1 MQTTYINPNCLSLHI
16 FRLASEGVLKKN
28 KSIKGKKRN
37 RRERKRNRR
46 ERKRSK
52 LVNSSNTIIAQ
63 AGKERVKKMGGEEK
77 EENKEFKK
85 IMSCFFPNHAKSNY
99 TMWQRLITVAL
110 LLLLRLKFDDTGVSA
125 EPCVLKLPVPG
136 VLAGLTV
143 TGLDALDL
151 G

>member
-37 RRERKRNRR
+37 RRERKRNRK

-63 AGKERVKKMGGEEK
+63 AGKERVKRMGGEEK

-85 IMSCFFPNHAKSNY
+85 SCLVFFSK
-99 TMWQRLITVAL
+99 
-110 LLLLRLKFDDTGVSA
+110 
-125 EPCVLKLPVPG
+125 PC
-136 VLAGLTV
+136 
-143 TGLDALDL
+143 
-151 G
+151 